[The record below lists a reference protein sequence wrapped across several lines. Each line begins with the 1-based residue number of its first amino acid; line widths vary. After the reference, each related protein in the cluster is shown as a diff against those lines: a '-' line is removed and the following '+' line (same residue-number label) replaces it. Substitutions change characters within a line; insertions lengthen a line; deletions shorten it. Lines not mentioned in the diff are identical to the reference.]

1 MHALELIMLA
11 ATVASQ
17 GRQLIRSTE
26 PWVPRPLNDYW
37 CISKI
42 RLDRWY
48 AQLRKFSNAIA
59 QEQSWSW
66 QQARPVVEEILAS
79 EILTRVWAAAATA
92 RDRYAGTCE
101 AEPLVRSILIGHLEA
116 RNRALRLLLYAPGVA
131 ADDAVELNALRSQ
144 TERWTDLL
152 IGSLLAEDD
161 VAEFAVDPERARDFA
176 QDFEEGCAIDANT
189 LWSTLIASMR
199 QGFTQ
204 SLTYP
209 PAQPDLNRQIY
220 QSVAYCLN
228 RDDWS
233 LSPLAPEDWLQRI
246 EQLTETT
253 AGLILQ
259 LESEYL
265 RGPHVPA
272 PSHQPLV

>member
-1 MHALELIMLA
+1 MLA

-37 CISKI
+37 CVSKI

-48 AQLRKFSNAIA
+48 TQLREFSAAIG
-59 QEQSWSW
+59 QDQSWSW
-66 QQARPVVEEILAS
+66 QQARPVVEEILGT

-152 IGSLLAEDD
+152 IGSLLPEDD

-176 QDFEEGCAIDANT
+176 QDFEEGCAIDANA

-233 LSPLAPEDWLQRI
+233 LSPLAPEDWLHRI

-265 RGPHVPA
+265 RGPHAPA
-272 PSHQPLV
+272 PSPQPFI